1 MGDRAV
7 EIKYTP
13 EAWALLDKNDAW
25 AIGPALAQLE
35 GTWELTKEHIRD
47 AGLGTAS
54 MIKLRDCISA
64 REKADVTSDI
74 VDALVALDP
83 ELGDLAGALEFTRAL
98 APNLDEG
105 PFGQAHRV
113 FGAGTGAH
121 GEMARPA
128 RKDQSWMAVCSG
140 YIADGVIR
148 GLFGF
153 MPSIEADGAALALK
167 QPDVPRG
174 FEGTLRHVRF
184 RGALWTLTAG
194 QHGVRATR
202 E

>member
-1 MGDRAV
+1 MTDFFARELRTPNFVRAMSQNDPSANV
-7 EIKYTP
+7 TGSRRSDHNQWGSWDG
-13 EAWALLDKNDAW
+13 WAGGS
-25 AIGPALAQLE
+25 ITALA
-35 GTWELTKEHIRD
+35 
-47 AGLGTAS
+47 
-54 MIKLRDCISA
+54 
-64 REKADVTSDI
+64 
-74 VDALVALDP
+74 

-153 MPSIEADGAALALK
+153 MPSLEADGAALALK
-167 QPDVPRG
+167 QPGAPRG
-174 FEGTLRHVRF
+174 FEGALRHVRY